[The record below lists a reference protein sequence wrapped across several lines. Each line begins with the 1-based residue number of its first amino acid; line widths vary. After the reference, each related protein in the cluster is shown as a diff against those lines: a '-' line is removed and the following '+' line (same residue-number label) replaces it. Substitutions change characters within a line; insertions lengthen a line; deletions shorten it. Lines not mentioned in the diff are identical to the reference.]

1 MFFLDAA
8 AVPGMSE
15 PTDAVAE
22 TATKDLLV
30 VAAAAAAVVV
40 ARLLIVAAHAVGL
53 SYW

>member
-30 VAAAAAAVVV
+30 VAAAAVVVV

>member
-30 VAAAAAAVVV
+30 VAAAAAVVV